1 MRRYWINIETG
12 AITKN
17 EPKPES
23 PHFLTLKQT
32 AAVKCSAA
40 IKAGKLA
47 IALDEANQ
55 GISSSCWPKREKKI
69 ITILKAIGSA
79 IFLTAAVG
87 FLAICFLIDLARQLY
102 YRIRSIID

>member
-1 MRRYWINIETG
+1 MRRYWINIGTG

-17 EPKPES
+17 KPKQGS
-23 PHFLTLKQT
+23 IHFLTLKRT
-32 AAVKCSAA
+32 AAIKCSAA

-55 GISSSCWPKREKKI
+55 GIRSSIWPKREKKI
-69 ITILKAIGSA
+69 ITILKMIGSA

-87 FLAICFLIDLARQLY
+87 FLVICFLIDLARQLY
-102 YRIRSIID
+102 HRIKNAID